1 MHIFLTIDWLGY
13 MGYGFE
19 ILINQFPQINTTHTE
34 RLIKMYYIAFCYLL
48 FSTTKT
54 VSKSII
60 FDDFYSFRI
69 GTRHGSVFNSGQFTN
84 QTRERWFF
92 LVPVN
97 VVASR
102 WRVLS
107 SPSSRMPAW
116 LLEIQPSCVKV
127 KTKIASEKN
136 FRNFWEWNQKKSK
149 PKTATYIFAGAGC
162 HILLIIYWYL
172 LGLTVCSIPYSIKM

>member
-1 MHIFLTIDWLGY
+1 MYWFPNFTVSKKYHCIY

-97 VVASR
+97 VVAFR

-127 KTKIASEKN
+127 KTKIASEKI
-136 FRNFWEWNQKKSK
+136 FRNFWEWNQKKSEQ
-149 PKTATYIFAGAGC
+149 KTATIPF
-162 HILLIIYWYL
+162 YL
-172 LGLTVCSIPYSIKM
+172 VPQESKKLNQQLGSCRHNRL